1 MADARDLL
9 NAWQDALRGIR
20 GVAAPAT
27 EALEQVLGR
36 QIDFERQVVG
46 RMFAPLNVVLDSL
59 EGTAKAM
66 RTQADSLEAAAAAFR
81 QSADLLK
88 VQASMLE
95 KAIEALRD
103 PAEFVR
109 SAGGLVDR

>member
-1 MADARDLL
+1 MADAKDLL

-20 GVAAPAT
+20 GATAPAT
-27 EALEQVLGR
+27 EAFEGVIRR
-36 QIDFERQVVG
+36 QLDFERQLVG
-46 RMFAPLNVVLDSL
+46 RLMAPLGVVLDSL

-66 RTQADSLEAAAAAFR
+66 RTQSDAFKAAAAAFE
-81 QSADLLK
+81 QSAELLD
-88 VQASMLE
+88 VQASLLE

-109 SAGGLVDR
+109 SAGGLAER

>member
-27 EALEQVLGR
+27 EAFEQVLRR
-36 QIDFERQVVG
+36 QLDFEGQLVG
-46 RMFAPLNVVLDSL
+46 RVLAPLNVVLDSL
-59 EGTAKAM
+59 DGTAKAM
-66 RTQADSLEAAAAAFR
+66 RTQADALQAAAAAFQ
-81 QSADLLK
+81 QSAELLD
-88 VQASMLE
+88 VQASLLE
-95 KAIEALRD
+95 KAVEALRD

-109 SAGGLVDR
+109 SAGGFGER

>member
-20 GVAAPAT
+20 GATTPAT
-27 EALEQVLGR
+27 EAFEGVVRR
-36 QIDFERQVVG
+36 QFDFERQLVG
-46 RMFAPLNVVLDSL
+46 RLLTPLGVVLDSL
-59 EGTAKAM
+59 DGTAKAM
-66 RTQADSLEAAAAAFR
+66 HTQSDAFKAAAAAFE
-81 QSADLLK
+81 QSAELLDL
-88 VQASMLE
+88 QASLLE

-109 SAGGLVDR
+109 SAGGLAER

>member
-1 MADARDLL
+1 MADARELL

-27 EALEQVLGR
+27 EALEQVLRR
-36 QIDFERQVVG
+36 QMDFERQLVG
-46 RMFAPLNVVLDSL
+46 RVLAPLNVVLDSL

-66 RTQADSLEAAAAAFR
+66 RTQADAFNAAAAAFQ
-81 QSADLLK
+81 QSAELLD
-88 VQASMLE
+88 VQAGMLE

-109 SAGGLVDR
+109 SAGGLAER